1 DHSPLRGLGY
11 YRLRQVDMD
20 GSFAYSPSVM
30 VSLDGLAF
38 SIYPNPVTDY
48 LQLKGSGDW
57 QAELVDARG
66 RLLLSRRGT
75 DAGILDLRALSAGV
89 YFLRLQAAGET
100 HSLSIRKQ

>member
-38 SIYPNPVTDY
+38 SIYPNPVQDQ
-48 LQLKGSGDW
+48 LQLQIAGDW
-57 QAELVDARG
+57 TAELIDGQG
-66 RLLLSRRGT
+66 RVVRQMHGNGHVSR
-75 DAGILDLRALSAGV
+75 DLSALPAGL
-89 YFLRLQAAGET
+89 YFLRLEAAGQV
-100 HSLSIRKQ
+100 HSLSIRKE